1 MPKKIADKV
10 VFHSKWMAIN
20 EATIEAADGSTS
32 PYYYLRYPWS
42 NSTGVAILCYRD
54 KISDDTIGDLVERE
68 ILGRFEYLPAH
79 GEEMHLSS
87 ITGGYDKS
95 EETYAQ
101 CAIRELE
108 EEGGFTTSPHLL
120 QHLGEVRTSKS
131 SDNIM
136 HLFAV
141 NINNCTAVEA
151 VGDGTVGEE
160 GSYTKWVSEQDALW
174 SEDVLLST
182 MIARLN
188 LGNR

>member
-10 VFHSKWMAIN
+10 VFNSKWMAIN
-20 EATIEAADGSTS
+20 EATIQAEDGTQS

-54 KISDDTIGDLVERE
+54 KVSDDPNGEIVERE
-68 ILGRFEYLPAH
+68 YLGRFEYLPAH

-87 ITGGYDKS
+87 ITGGYDK
-95 EETYAQ
+95 EAETYAQ

-108 EEGGFTTSPHLL
+108 EEGGFTTVPHLL

-136 HLFAV
+136 HLFSV
-141 NINNCTAVEA
+141 NVKDCSPVEA
-151 VGDGTVGEE
+151 VGDGTIGEE
-160 GSYTKWVSEQDALW
+160 GSFVKWVSEEEALW
-174 SEDVLLST
+174 SQDVLLSA
-182 MIARLN
+182 MIARLYS
-188 LGNR
+188 NR